1 MVNTNLTICFSDM
14 TERLPERAI
23 HRNLL
28 FRAEPLC
35 DGAKVAKRETRMR
48 AIAIAIIA
56 TPLLTGCVGAVKSVV
71 TAPVK
76 AVGQVADWSTTSQ
89 DEADRNRGRALRE
102 REERLGKLSR
112 QRDKA
117 AEKCRSGSE
126 EQCERA
132 EVLEHEIEAVM
143 AEPS

>member
-1 MVNTNLTICFSDM
+1 
-14 TERLPERAI
+14 
-23 HRNLL
+23 
-28 FRAEPLC
+28 
-35 DGAKVAKRETRMR
+35 MR
-48 AIAIAIIA
+48 AIVIAILA
-56 TPLLTGCVGAVKSVV
+56 APLLTGCVGAVKSVV

-76 AVGQVADWSTTSQ
+76 AVGQVADWTTTSQ
-89 DEADRNRGRALRE
+89 DESDRNRGRAMRE

-117 AEKCRSGSE
+117 AEKCRDGSE

-143 AEPS
+143 AEPSRY